1 MNVTIKD
8 IDILRSLEP
17 EQVAAYLLS
26 QGWQQHNH
34 IPDKASIWQQNW
46 AENELVQIILPL
58 NREIP
63 GDPVSMSVILE
74 TLEKTEKRSQLDIIG
89 DLVTATNNMTI
100 QATIVQIESPNSE
113 ALRGDIVLLGVVFD
127 KLRKIKTSLAKR
139 DYILAIKAYQ
149 ERLPVVFQGDLIKQ
163 NNLFILQNI
172 RYFALES
179 GILG

>member
-26 QGWQQHNH
+26 QGWQQQNQ

-46 AENELVQIILPL
+46 AETEPVQIILPL
-58 NREIP
+58 HQEIP
-63 GDPVSMSVILE
+63 GYPVSMSVILE
-74 TLEKTEKRSQLDIIG
+74 TLEKVEKRSQLGIIG
-89 DLVTATNNMTI
+89 DLVTAANNMTI
-100 QATIVQIESPNSE
+100 QGTVVQIESPNSE
-113 ALRGDIVLLGVVFD
+113 GIGGEIALLGVLFD
-127 KLRKIKTSLAKR
+127 KLRKIKTSLAER

-149 ERLPVVFQGDLIKQ
+149 ERLPVVCQGDLIKE

-172 RYFALES
+172 RDFALDS
-179 GILG
+179 GIVG